1 MVEAA
6 FPNRPFRLRLEW
18 QLLSQNI
25 AANQS
30 KMRFWLYIDKLSYSP
45 TMSDGVANRE
55 IRVNGT
61 VIGQTNASGFNFT
74 GDGPWLILQVDSTL
88 THASDGVGSWNV
100 VASGNYDILGATSI
114 NVTMRQPTIP
124 RASTATFAGG
134 PAFDAG
140 SAVTI
145 NTNRASTAF
154 THKITYLFGTMS
166 GTIATAAGASVSWTP
181 PLSLLTMI
189 PNATSGTGTIYVT
202 TMNGTAQVGKTETGF
217 TLRAPASVAPTI
229 ASLSVADDNPTVASV
244 VGTFVQGLSILR
256 ATVNASGAQGSTIK
270 TRKFK
275 MSGTEVNSGGLIP
288 VTAAGNVPITA
299 TATDSRNRTANWS
312 GTLTV
317 LGYANPLFSKVLV
330 RRATSAGVISDTGT
344 SLRIDLTCSVTSL
357 VNSTQRN
364 SMTIRV
370 FTRPRGGTSWT
381 ARNVITGG
389 LSYNSNFVVS
399 GGANYP
405 IDDSFEV
412 RVELADKFNTSAA
425 QSTVATAAVLMHWSK
440 TGVGIGKFH
449 ERGTL
454 DVAGAVYATG
464 DITSDTIVRAAEF
477 RGLLGRSYIDGMSPG
492 VNIGNSGPRLGDL
505 NDATGTGWYGTTP
518 DSSQAALNTPPAGHF
533 WNVMVMDN
541 GGRATQY
548 ATSPMAPG
556 GVYKRWRVNST
567 SPFVDWVKVYD
578 ENNYVRLPAAMAA
591 GEVAHG
597 AVGGNAGVS
606 VTVTLPSGRF
616 TQTPIIQLTSQSQ
629 QTLTLATIT
638 RSTTSVSIR
647 VSNWATTASGSGSI
661 GWTAIQMTEGSAA
674 G

>member
-1 MVEAA
+1 
-6 FPNRPFRLRLEW
+6 
-18 QLLSQNI
+18 
-25 AANQS
+25 
-30 KMRFWLYIDKLSYSP
+30 MRFWLYIDKTGYSP
-45 TMSDGVANRE
+45 TLSDGVANRE
-55 IRVNGT
+55 IKVNGT
-61 VIGQTNASGFNFT
+61 VIGQTNTSGFNFT

-88 THASDGVGSWNV
+88 THAGDGVGSWNV
-100 VASGNYDILGATSI
+100 VASANYDILGATSI

-124 RASTATFAGG
+124 RASTATFVGG
-134 PAFDAG
+134 STFDAD

-145 NTNRASTAF
+145 NTNRASSAF

-181 PLSLLTMI
+181 PLNLLTMI

-202 TMNGTAQVGKTETGF
+202 TMNGTTQVGKTETGF

-229 ASLSVADDNPTVASV
+229 ASLSVADNNPTVASV

-270 TRKFK
+270 SRKFK

-330 RRATSAGVISDTGT
+330 RRATSAGVVSDTGT

-449 ERGTL
+449 ERGTV

-477 RGLLGRSYIDGMSPG
+477 RGPLGRGYIDGMSPG
-492 VNIGNSGPRLGDL
+492 INLGSGVTRPSDM
-505 NDATGTGWYGTTP
+505 NDATATGWYGSP
-518 DSSQAALNTPPAGHF
+518 PGAPYALNTPPGGEF
-533 WNVMVMDN
+533 WNIQTIDN
-541 GGRATQY
+541 GGRSTQY
-548 ATSPMAPG
+548 ATTPMNPG
-556 GVYKRWRVNST
+556 SVWKRWRVNSS

-597 AVGGNAGVS
+597 AVGGNAGVT

-616 TQTPIIQLTSQSQ
+616 TQTPILQLTSQSQ
-629 QTLTLATIT
+629 QTLTLATT
-638 RSTTSVSIR
+638 SRSTSSVSIR
-647 VSNWATTASGSGSI
+647 VSNWATTATGSGSI